1 MTLARVVGTAVP
13 SRSAADI
20 PGAVWRIVEVC
31 DHHGKKRGSRLIAL
45 DQVNSR
51 DDDLVMLC
59 RGSSVRWTRETADKP
74 VDALIV
80 ALIDIIDEG
89 GKITYKR

>member
-1 MTLARVVGTAVP
+1 MTLARVVGTVLP
-13 SRSAADI
+13 SKSAANI
-20 PGAVWRIVEVC
+20 PGAIWRIVDVC
-31 DHHGKKRGSRLIAL
+31 DHHGKKQGRRLIAL

-59 RGSSVRWTRETADKP
+59 RGSSVRWTRETVDKP

-80 ALIDIIDEG
+80 ALIGIIDEG
-89 GKITYKR
+89 GKITYKS